1 MIRIFVFRD
10 LDKIMEIWLAGNIS
24 AHPFVNKEYWIQ
36 NFDMV
41 KSVLP
46 NAEAYVYEEG
56 DIVGRRV
63 VSRSSV
69 TVHGVN
75 GTLLMNY
82 PVGLGIT
89 GLFLVRMLYFW
100 YKDGN

>member
-56 DIVGRRV
+56 DIVGRRSGQQKQCYC
-63 VSRSSV
+63 SRSERYA
-69 TVHGVN
+69 VN
-75 GTLLMNY
+75 ELSGWFGNNWPFFSAYAILL
-82 PVGLGIT
+82 V
-89 GLFLVRMLYFW
+89 
-100 YKDGN
+100 